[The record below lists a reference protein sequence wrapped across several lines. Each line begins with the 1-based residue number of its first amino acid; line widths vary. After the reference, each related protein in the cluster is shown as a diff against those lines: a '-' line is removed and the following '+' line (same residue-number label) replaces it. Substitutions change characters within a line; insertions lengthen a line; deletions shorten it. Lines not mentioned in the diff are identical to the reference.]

1 MTTHSKV
8 EPVVLDHY
16 SEDELAFDGGLV
28 RPMGSGFLVQAG
40 AGEGVTF
47 LVSDSLV
54 EAVRA
59 LKTIIADKN

>member
-1 MTTHSKV
+1 MTAHSKV

-47 LVSDSLV
+47 LP
-54 EAVRA
+54 RPA
-59 LKTIIADKN
+59 LSP